1 MKYMA
6 QQNNKKTAASSS
18 LSKVQVLQQQE
29 LQDDLSL
36 VAELGRELAAYEDLA
51 GLQQFILER
60 ALVLLAGRAG
70 LVCLWDE
77 KAGELV
83 PAAHRSSP
91 AVAMGPHAKDL
102 AAGLSVDFLRDQGPC
117 VLNLSFGDGGKE
129 HVVFTVPL
137 MNLDKLLGTLSIIDR
152 ETSAPYSQRDLTV
165 GAILGAFCGGAID
178 SVRNIARLRESA
190 GQLTQRIEQAT
201 GDLVR
206 ANAELTELK
215 NFNENVIQSVGLG
228 VVVFDSQ
235 LRLIT
240 MNRAAVDL
248 LAQRDCVDECIIA
261 GSVDG
266 GYENWT
272 SVLTGVIKESHSI
285 SFEKVSYQNPDEE
298 GGPQRLISLIGAPL
312 TDSDG
317 TEVIGGILTVED
329 VTAKVAIEQRLVV
342 SERLAAV
349 GKLAAKVA
357 HELNNPLDGILRYI
371 NLAMRVIGEDGD
383 ERAVR
388 YMDECRKG
396 LMRMVQI
403 ISELLEFSRS
413 TYSAYETADIN
424 KVVEDAVKAM
434 AVTTGRAAVKVVTD
448 YAADMP
454 TIRGGNLFQV
464 FCNMI
469 KNAAD
474 AIEGGG
480 MLYIKTRLSDLELA
494 VEFRDTGHGLPSDHI
509 SRIFQPFFTTKEN
522 GKGTG
527 LGLAVCKDIVEK
539 YNGRIEASNVEGGGA
554 RFLVRLPLESC
565 RV

>member
-1 MKYMA
+1 MA
-6 QQNNKKTAASSS
+6 QSSNKKTAVGPPSA
-18 LSKVQVLQQQE
+18 KVRALRQQE

-36 VAELGRELAAYEDLA
+36 VAELGRELAAYEDL
-51 GLQQFILER
+51 GDLQQFILER

-77 KAGELV
+77 ETEELV
-83 PAAHRSSP
+83 PTAHRSSP
-91 AVAMGPHAKDL
+91 AMAMEPHAKDL
-102 AAGLSVDFLRDQGPC
+102 AAGLSIDFLRDHGPC
-117 VLNLSFGDGGKE
+117 VLNLPLNGGKE

-137 MNLDKLLGTLSIIDR
+137 MNMDKLLGTLSVTDR
-152 ETSAPYSQRDLTV
+152 KTSASYSQRDLTV

-178 SVRNIARLRESA
+178 SLRNIARLRESA
-190 GQLTQRIEQAT
+190 GQLTQRVEQAT

-215 NFNENVIQSVGLG
+215 NFNENVIQSIGLG

-248 LAQRDCVDECIIA
+248 LARRDRVDECIIA
-261 GSVDG
+261 GSVES

-272 SVLTGVIKESHSI
+272 AVLTGVIKEARSI

-329 VTAKVAIEQRLVV
+329 VTAKVTMEQRLAV

-371 NLAMRVIGEDGD
+371 NLAMRVVGEDGD

-388 YMDECRKG
+388 YLDECRKG

-434 AVTTGRAAVKVVTD
+434 AVTAGRASVKVVTD
-448 YAADMP
+448 YAPDMP

-480 MLYIKTRLSDLELA
+480 TLYIKTRLDDRELS
-494 VEFRDTGHGLPSDHI
+494 VEFRDTGQGLPADHM
-509 SRIFQPFFTTKEN
+509 SQIFQPFFTTKEN